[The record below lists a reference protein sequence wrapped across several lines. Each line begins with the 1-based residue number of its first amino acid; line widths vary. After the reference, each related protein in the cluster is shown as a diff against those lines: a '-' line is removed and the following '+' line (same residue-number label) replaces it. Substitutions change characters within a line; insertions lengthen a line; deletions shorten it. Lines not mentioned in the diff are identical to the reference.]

1 MTDEPLDEETRV
13 DEDLAALLADESM
26 WDVPDPDIEDA
37 IVAAIAA
44 ESSATADSPADPQP
58 TTVVPLS
65 RRPRGVVP
73 FLAGAAAALVLV
85 LGGLAVFSGDDDPAP
100 EVALALEATELAPDA
115 TGTVEIDTTPLG
127 TRIILDVA
135 GLPPALPGQYYEAW
149 MRTGPEVGVSAGTF
163 HLRGGDGEI
172 ELWAGVTVADY
183 PLFTITVQDEGDPTS
198 SGQVVLKARAG

>member
-1 MTDEPLDEETRV
+1 MTDEPLDDETPV
-13 DEDLAALLADESM
+13 DDDLAALLADGSM
-26 WDVPDPDIEDA
+26 WDAPDPDIEDA
-37 IVAAIAA
+37 IVAAIGA
-44 ESSATADSPADPQP
+44 ESSATTERPSDPQP
-58 TTVVPLS
+58 TNVVPLS

-115 TGTVEIDTTPLG
+115 SGTVEIDTTPLG

-135 GLPPALPGQYYEAW
+135 GLPPAQPGQYYEAW
-149 MRTGPEVGVSAGTF
+149 LRTGPETGVSAGTF